1 MFSSHVGGEKAYA
14 LEQKIKEFKKLL
26 FKIKSAYKAASTST
40 RFDPKS

>member
-26 FKIKSAYKAASTST
+26 FKIK
-40 RFDPKS
+40 